1 VTPGPDMP
9 QGGKAI
15 SAHAG
20 AIRGL
25 GARLDATGMARR
37 REEKNMSRMT
47 GLLAATMLAA
57 LAMPAIAQSGD
68 GGATRRPSFDGVWT
82 NGTATRLERPASFT
96 QLVVP
101 AEQAEA
107 MRKASLEGR
116 AAANAPSDLSSG
128 AFKDSNSAA
137 GYNAFWTDPGIGL
150 ATVRGE
156 ARSSYITIPEDG
168 RIPFKDRTVSLKE
181 PIREGV
187 EYRSG
192 KGAYEGPEDLPLRER
207 CLIAQSDGGGPVM
220 LNGLYN
226 NNYGFKLTADHL
238 VIEVEM
244 VHDARIIPIFA
255 SAEKARASHKPSV
268 IMPWLGDSVAWWEG
282 DTLVAETRNVHPVQ
296 AARTQTPLS
305 PEGTVTER
313 FTRISEGE
321 LLYQFRVEDPVHYTT
336 AWSGEYSFKPASGE
350 IYEYACHEGNH
361 AMAGILGG
369 ARLAEEGAGKPGR

>member
-1 VTPGPDMP
+1 
-9 QGGKAI
+9 
-15 SAHAG
+15 
-20 AIRGL
+20 
-25 GARLDATGMARR
+25 MARF
-37 REEKNMSRMT
+37 S
-47 GLLAATMLAA
+47 GSLAAAA
-57 LAMPAIAQSGD
+57 LAVAFAGPAVAQTAAKQTGE
-68 GGATRRPSFDGVWT
+68 RPSFDGVWT

-107 MRKASLEGR
+107 MRKASLDSR
-116 AAANAPSDLSSG
+116 AAANAPSDLSGG

-137 GYNAFWTDPGIGL
+137 GYNSFWTDPGIGL

-156 ARSSYITIPEDG
+156 ARSSYITFPEDG
-168 RIPFKDRTVSLKE
+168 RIPFRDRAWSLKE

-226 NNYGFKLTADHL
+226 NNYGFRLTADHL

-244 VHDARIIPIFA
+244 VHDARIIPIYE
-255 SAEKARASHKPSV
+255 SAEKARASHKPAA
-268 IMPWLGDSVAWWEG
+268 IMQWLGDSVAWWEG
-282 DTLVAETRNVHPVQ
+282 DTLVSETRNVHPVQ

-305 PEGTVTER
+305 PQGTVTER
-313 FTRISEGE
+313 FTRIGEGE
-321 LLYQFRVEDPVHYTT
+321 LLYQFRVEDPVHYTA
-336 AWSGEYSFKPASGE
+336 AWSGEYSFKPADGD

-361 AMAGILGG
+361 SMAGILGG
-369 ARLAEEGAGKPGR
+369 ARLGEAGAGNPSR

>member
-1 VTPGPDMP
+1 
-9 QGGKAI
+9 
-15 SAHAG
+15 
-20 AIRGL
+20 
-25 GARLDATGMARR
+25 MARIA
-37 REEKNMSRMT
+37 
-47 GLLAATMLAA
+47 GYLAAAA
-57 LAMPAIAQSGD
+57 LAAVLASPAMAQSSEASSGK
-68 GGATRRPSFDGVWT
+68 PSFDGVWT

-107 MRKASLEGR
+107 LRKASLNSR
-116 AAANAPSDLSSG
+116 AAANAPSDLSAG

-137 GYNAFWTDPGIGL
+137 GYNSFWTDPGIGL

-156 ARSSYITIPEDG
+156 ARSSYIISPEDG
-168 RIPFKDRTVSLKE
+168 RIPFGDRAMSLKE

-226 NNYGFKLTADHL
+226 NNYGFRLTADHL

-244 VHDARIIPIFA
+244 VHDARIIPIYA
-255 SAEKARASHKPSV
+255 SAEKARASHKPAA
-268 IMPWLGDSVAWWEG
+268 IMQWLGDSVAWWEG

-305 PEGTVTER
+305 PQGTVTER
-313 FTRISEGE
+313 FTRIGEGE
-321 LLYQFRVEDPVHYTT
+321 LLYQFRVDDPVHYTT
-336 AWSGEYSFKPASGE
+336 AWSGEYSFKPADGE

-361 AMAGILGG
+361 SMAGILGG
-369 ARLAEEGAGKPGR
+369 ARLSEAGGGNPSR

>member
-1 VTPGPDMP
+1 
-9 QGGKAI
+9 
-15 SAHAG
+15 
-20 AIRGL
+20 
-25 GARLDATGMARR
+25 MARIA
-37 REEKNMSRMT
+37 
-47 GLLAATMLAA
+47 GYLAAAA
-57 LAMPAIAQSGD
+57 LAAVLAGPAMAQSSEASSGK
-68 GGATRRPSFDGVWT
+68 PSFDGVWT
-82 NGTATRLERPASFT
+82 NGTATRLERPANFT
-96 QLVVP
+96 TLVVP

-107 MRKASLEGR
+107 LRKASLTSR
-116 AAANAPSDLSSG
+116 AAANAPSDLSMG
-128 AFKDSNSAA
+128 AFRDNNSAA
-137 GYNAFWTDPGIGL
+137 GYNSFWTDPGIGL

-156 ARSSYITIPEDG
+156 ARSSYIISPEDG
-168 RIPFKDRTVSLKE
+168 RIPFRDRAVSLKE

-226 NNYGFKLTADHL
+226 NNYGFRLTADHL

-244 VHDARIIPIFA
+244 VHDARIIPIYA
-255 SAEKARASHKPSV
+255 SAEKARASHKPAA
-268 IMPWLGDSVAWWEG
+268 IMQWLGDSVAWWEG

-305 PEGTVTER
+305 PEGVVTER
-313 FTRISEGE
+313 FTRIAEGE

-336 AWSGEYSFKPASGE
+336 AWSGEYSFKPADGE

-361 AMAGILGG
+361 SMAGILGG
-369 ARLAEEGAGKPGR
+369 ARLAEAGAGEPSR